1 MLNNKKLIFIVTTI
15 IILIILTA
23 AITLYFSNYQNT
35 NKTTN
40 NDTNNTTNISPTPTR
55 FLGPLKILNNIK
67 TEFTIIGNTF
77 SVFIHTNKPVKL
89 TQDTQFARLININ
102 ENKYVIELLQLIE
115 GDNEIQVSLIDEDGN
130 KETFNFKIKRKQ
142 GSQIKDWPNFKYT
155 DETNDLLI
163 LVDKKNKLTF
173 SYEPNDLVDLG
184 ATPYGL
190 YVNVNNLKLRREA
203 ADALKKMLTDYN
215 KEYKEHLVIA
225 SAYRSYND
233 QYNLFSYW
241 VSELGA
247 TEAEKISAKPGYS
260 EHQLGTVVDFINKD
274 SNYELTEKFA
284 ETKSYQWLIN
294 NAHNYGFV
302 LSYPKDKENITGY
315 KFEPW
320 HWRYI
325 GVNNAI
331 EFKSQNTMTL
341 NQWLEMKTQNSN

>member
-1 MLNNKKLIFIVTTI
+1 MTNKKLILIIISIIIVV
-15 IILIILTA
+15 IILIGS
-23 AITLYFSNYQNT
+23 ITIYYNYQN
-35 NKTTN
+35 NLSS
-40 NDTNNTTNISPTPTR
+40 NNTLENNTIKNASPTPTT

-67 TEFTIIGNTF
+67 TESTIIGNTF
-77 SVFIHTNKPVKL
+77 SVFVHTSKPIKL
-89 TQDTQFARLININ
+89 TQDTQFARLINVS

-115 GDNEIQVSLIDEDGN
+115 GENEIKVSLIDDDGN
-130 KETFNFKIKRKQ
+130 KESFNFKINRKA
-142 GSQIKDWPNFKYT
+142 GSTIKDWNNFKYT
-155 DETNDLLI
+155 DETKDLLMV
-163 LVDKKNKLTF
+163 VDKKNKLTS

-190 YVNVNNLKLRREA
+190 YVNVSNLKLRKEA

-215 KEYKEHLVIA
+215 KEYKEHLVIS

-233 QYNLFSYW
+233 QYNLHSYW

-274 SNYELTEKFA
+274 SNYQLTEKFA

-302 LSYPKDKENITGY
+302 LSYPKDKESITGY

-325 GVNNAI
+325 GVDNAI
-331 EFKSQNTMTL
+331 EFKSQNEMTL
-341 NQWLEMKTQNSN
+341 NQWLEMKTKNLD